1 MNIQMPTFT
10 DYINSTTNQ
19 ALREMQ
25 DCFKHNHQN
34 KYQIIFTRDKT
45 QYSQRSNKSIID
57 LTDLAK
63 QILATELFTNLC
75 EYASQTSIY
84 QLKFDITNSLYN
96 AIEQSQAVRSSL
108 SAIDQSLDL
117 TEGVNKQN
125 NDYIYI
131 ITKF

>member
-1 MNIQMPTFT
+1 MDIQMPTFT
-10 DYINSTTNQ
+10 DYINNVTNQ

-25 DCFKHNHQN
+25 DYFKHAKQN

-45 QYSQRSNKSIID
+45 QYLKRNNKSIID

-63 QILATELFTNLC
+63 QILATKLFTNLC
-75 EYASQTSIY
+75 KYASQTFIH
-84 QLKFDITNSLYN
+84 QLEFDITNSLYN
-96 AIEQSQAVRSSL
+96 AIEQSQTIRSSL
-108 SAIDQSLDL
+108 SAINKNLDL